1 MTSLEQRWM
10 RGNAYIFL
18 LWLRRDLRARYA
30 GSLAGTL
37 WAVLLPLLTVALFY
51 VIFALVLQ
59 VRIPALAGDRG
70 YFFYL
75 LAGLLPWLT
84 ISEGAARAA
93 GVLVAEEQFLQKLVF
108 PIWVLPGTVVAASVL
123 PQLVGT
129 LLFLILLAGSGLLNL
144 VTLVWWPLVFLCQI
158 AIQWGLGLSL
168 AVIGVHVRD
177 LIQVLPVLLQ
187 LLFYASPILYPKSLV
202 AEDYHPLFLLNP
214 FSGLVEAYQALF
226 LGLPLAAS
234 SLASMLA
241 WTLVL
246 GGGGMLLYRAIKPT
260 LGDYL

>member
-1 MTSLEQRWM
+1 MSRRWL
-10 RGNAYIFL
+10 RGNGYLFL

-30 GSLAGTL
+30 GSLGGTL
-37 WAVLLPLLTVALFY
+37 WAALLPLLTVGLFY

-59 VRIPALAGDRG
+59 VRIPALAGDSG

-75 LAGLLPWLT
+75 LAGLLPWLA

-108 PIWVLPGTVVAASVL
+108 PVWVLPGTVVAASLL

-129 LLFLILLAGSGLLNL
+129 LLFLILLAGSGLLSL
-144 VTLVWWPLVFLCQI
+144 PTLLWWPLVLVCQI

-168 AVIGVHVRD
+168 AVLGVHLRD

-202 AEDYHPLFLLNP
+202 AAQYQDLFLLNP
-214 FSGLVEAYQALF
+214 FPGLIEAYQALL
-226 LGLPLAAS
+226 LGVPLEAS
-234 SLASMLA
+234 SLAGMLI
-241 WTLVL
+241 WTLLL
-246 GGGGMLLYRAIKPT
+246 GGGGILLYRALKPT